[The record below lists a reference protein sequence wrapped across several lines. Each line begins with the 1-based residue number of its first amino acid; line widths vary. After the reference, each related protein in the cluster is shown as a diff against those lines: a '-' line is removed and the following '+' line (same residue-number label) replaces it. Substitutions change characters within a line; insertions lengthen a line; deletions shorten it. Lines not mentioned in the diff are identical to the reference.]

1 MSEVQAVWEIPA
13 QLGEGPVWVEA
24 ENALYWV
31 DIFSNK
37 VHRYALV
44 DGGKTTWTFDF
55 AVTSLNPRRDGG
67 FIGTIQDGFAYINF
81 DVLSASPILLP
92 EADQPGNRFNDGK
105 VDNSGRYWAGTM
117 DIEQVGESGSLYR
130 LDPDLSVRQVD
141 TDYVICNGP
150 AFNVDNSIIYHTDSI
165 KRIIYALD
173 IAADGSLSNKRV
185 FTQFTTDDEG
195 VPDGMTVD
203 SEDCIW
209 VAHFGGAR
217 LTRYSPAGEILEVV
231 PLPALNITS
240 ATFGGAELD
249 TLYITSASAAM
260 SDEQLAQYPLA
271 GSLFSYQPG
280 VKGMPTPLFAG

>member
-1 MSEVQAVWEIPA
+1 MSEVQVAWEIPA

-24 ENALYWV
+24 ENAVYWV

-37 VHRYALV
+37 AHRYGLA
-44 DGGKTTWTFDF
+44 GGEKTTWTFDF

-67 FIGTIQDGFAYINF
+67 FIGTIQDGFATINF
-81 DVLSASPILLP
+81 DVLSASPIQLP

-130 LDPDLSVRQVD
+130 LDPDLSVQQVD
-141 TDYVICNGP
+141 TDYIICNGP
-150 AFNVDNSIIYHTDSI
+150 AFNIENTIIYHTDSI
-165 KRIIYALD
+165 KRVIYALD

-185 FTQFTTDDEG
+185 FTQFTQEDEG

-203 SEDCIW
+203 SEDCLW

-217 LTRYSPAGEILEVV
+217 LTRYSPAAEILEVV

-240 ATFGGAELD
+240 CTFGGAELD
-249 TLYITSASAAM
+249 TLYITSASTAM

-271 GSLFSYQPG
+271 GSLFSFQPG
-280 VKGMPTPLFAG
+280 VKGLPTPLFAG